1 MIEKKIEDFDPTNLE
16 FTFNFTKDTCA
27 KLKTGICELDEI
39 DITYIR
45 KHEDIQLRHLS
56 RCQRIYY
63 GLLDKTIKTIP
74 QIMKCKCGH
83 YVCSDGQHRICV
95 AQRMGFKL
103 DVIKLGDI
111 SESCEVCSP
120 IINNKQEVTN
130 IVFDGKKFC
139 IIKND

>member
-1 MIEKKIEDFDPTNLE
+1 
-16 FTFNFTKDTCA
+16 
-27 KLKTGICELDEI
+27 
-39 DITYIR
+39 
-45 KHEDIQLRHLS
+45 
-56 RCQRIYY
+56 
-63 GLLDKTIKTIP
+63 
-74 QIMKCKCGH
+74 MKCKCGH

-111 SESCEVCSP
+111 SENCEVCSP